1 MLCSSYNYQNVSVHY
16 FIFSLLAQRKSRQIL
31 TYSECTW
38 RTFSKIFF
46 WIFYD
51 QSAYCT
57 ACAAIRTV
65 LCFTSIFAFGAA
77 QKSLKLDLAK
87 NDAENGFKKFF
98 QLYYDQNT
106 CCAAFTTIGIF
117 LCTTSN
123 SRSRCD
129 FSNKQKCKW
138 WNRSFHLYKTGLNTN
153 LCLFHLKEP
162 MPKFPK
168 FSHS

>member
-1 MLCSSYNYQNVSVHY
+1 MDLKKHFQ
-16 FIFSLLAQRKSRQIL
+16 KS
-31 TYSECTW
+31 
-38 RTFSKIFF
+38 FF

-51 QSAYCT
+51 QSAYYT
-57 ACAAIRTV
+57 ASAAIRTV

-123 SRSRCD
+123 SRFRCD
-129 FSNKQKCKW
+129 FSNKQKCK
-138 WNRSFHLYKTGLNTN
+138 
-153 LCLFHLKEP
+153 
-162 MPKFPK
+162 
-168 FSHS
+168 